1 MILLGLFSKSLGLQ
15 RRVLKKHAT
24 FARSDEGQRIVQL
37 HLAGIPFAKSQ
48 EDMTPAQVEFFIE
61 AINYMHLT
69 QEQASPSLPTSAQA
83 VRGGGEG
90 ESNILRKMVEAR
102 RRG

>member
-1 MILLGLFSKSLGLQ
+1 M
-15 RRVLKKHAT
+15 KKHAT
-24 FARSDEGQRIVQL
+24 FARSDDGQRIIQL

-48 EDMTPAQVEFFIE
+48 VDMTPAQVEFFIE

-69 QEQASPSLPTSAQA
+69 QEQASPSLPTSAQT
-83 VRGGGEG
+83 VRGRREG
-90 ESNILRKMVEAR
+90 ESNVLRKMVEAR

>member
-1 MILLGLFSKSLGLQ
+1 M
-15 RRVLKKHAT
+15 LKKHVT

-48 EDMTPAQVEFFIE
+48 VDMTPAQVEFFIE
-61 AINYMHLT
+61 AVNYMHLT

-83 VRGGGEG
+83 VREGGGG

>member
-1 MILLGLFSKSLGLQ
+1 M
-15 RRVLKKHAT
+15 LKKHAT
-24 FARSDEGQRIVQL
+24 FARSDEGQRIIQM

-48 EDMTPAQVEFFIE
+48 VDMTPAQVEFFIE

-69 QEQASPSLPTSAQA
+69 QEKASPSLPTSAQV

-90 ESNILRKMVEAR
+90 ESNILRKMVETR

>member
-1 MILLGLFSKSLGLQ
+1 MILLSLFSKSLGLQ
-15 RRVLKKHAT
+15 RRVLKKYAI

-37 HLAGIPFAKSQ
+37 HLAGIPFVESQ
-48 EDMTPAQVEFFIE
+48 ADMTPAQVEFFIE

-69 QEQASPSLPTSAQA
+69 QEQASPSLPTSTRT
-83 VRGGGEG
+83 VRREREG

-102 RRG
+102 RKG

>member
-1 MILLGLFSKSLGLQ
+1 M
-15 RRVLKKHAT
+15 KKHVT
-24 FARSDEGQRIVQL
+24 FARSDEGQRIAQL

-48 EDMTPAQVEFFIE
+48 VDMTPAQVEFFIE

-69 QEQASPSLPTSAQA
+69 QEQASPSLPTSTQA
-83 VRGGGEG
+83 VRGGREG

>member
-1 MILLGLFSKSLGLQ
+1 MLTKY
-15 RRVLKKHAT
+15 AT
-24 FARSDEGQRIVQL
+24 FARSEEGQRIVQL

-48 EDMTPAQVEFFIE
+48 ADMTPAQVEFFIE

-69 QEQASPSLPTSAQA
+69 QEQASPSLPTSTQV
-83 VRGGGEG
+83 VRGEGKGE
-90 ESNILRKMVEAR
+90 NNVLRQMVEAR

>member
-1 MILLGLFSKSLGLQ
+1 M
-15 RRVLKKHAT
+15 LKKHVT
-24 FARSDEGQRIVQL
+24 FARSDDGQRIIQL

-48 EDMTPAQVEFFIE
+48 VDMTPAQVEFFIE

-69 QEQASPSLPTSAQA
+69 QEKASPSLPTSTQA

-90 ESNILRKMVEAR
+90 ESNILRKMVETR

>member
-1 MILLGLFSKSLGLQ
+1 M
-15 RRVLKKHAT
+15 KKHAI

-37 HLAGIPFAKSQ
+37 HLAGIPFVKSQ
-48 EDMTPAQVEFFIE
+48 ADMTPAQVEFFIE

-69 QEQASPSLPTSAQA
+69 QEQASPSLSTSAQA
-83 VRGGGEG
+83 ARRGGEG

>member
-1 MILLGLFSKSLGLQ
+1 M
-15 RRVLKKHAT
+15 
-24 FARSDEGQRIVQL
+24 VQL

-48 EDMTPAQVEFFIE
+48 VDMTPAQVEFFIE
-61 AINYMHLT
+61 AINYVHLM
-69 QEQASPSLPTSAQA
+69 QEQASPSLPTSTQA

>member
-1 MILLGLFSKSLGLQ
+1 M
-15 RRVLKKHAT
+15 KKHAI
-24 FARSDEGQRIVQL
+24 FARSEEGQRIVQL
-37 HLAGIPFAKSQ
+37 HLAGIPFVKSQ
-48 EDMTPAQVEFFIE
+48 ADMTPAQVEFFIE

-83 VRGGGEG
+83 ARRGGEG
-90 ESNILRKMVEAR
+90 ESNILKKMVAAR

>member
-1 MILLGLFSKSLGLQ
+1 M
-15 RRVLKKHAT
+15 KKYAI

-37 HLAGIPFAKSQ
+37 HLAGIPFVESQ
-48 EDMTPAQVEFFIE
+48 ADMTPAQVEFFIE

-69 QEQASPSLPTSAQA
+69 QEQASPSLPTSTRT
-83 VRGGGEG
+83 VRREREG

-102 RRG
+102 RKG

>member
-1 MILLGLFSKSLGLQ
+1 M
-15 RRVLKKHAT
+15 KKHAT
-24 FARSDEGQRIVQL
+24 FARSDEGQRIIQL

-48 EDMTPAQVEFFIE
+48 VDMTPAQVEFFIE
-61 AINYMHLT
+61 AINHMHLT

-90 ESNILRKMVEAR
+90 ESNVLRKMVEAR

>member
-1 MILLGLFSKSLGLQ
+1 M
-15 RRVLKKHAT
+15 KKYAT

-37 HLAGIPFAKSQ
+37 HLAGIPFVKSQ
-48 EDMTPAQVEFFIE
+48 ADMTPAQVEFFIE

-69 QEQASPSLPTSAQA
+69 QEQASPSLPTSTH
-83 VRGGGEG
+83 VRRGGEG

>member
-1 MILLGLFSKSLGLQ
+1 M
-15 RRVLKKHAT
+15 KKHVT
-24 FARSDEGQRIVQL
+24 FARSDEGQRIAQL

-48 EDMTPAQVEFFIE
+48 VEMTPAQVEFFIE
-61 AINYMHLT
+61 AINYMHLM

-90 ESNILRKMVEAR
+90 KSNILRKMVEVR

>member
-1 MILLGLFSKSLGLQ
+1 M
-15 RRVLKKHAT
+15 KKHAT
-24 FARSDEGQRIVQL
+24 FARSNEGQRIAQL

-48 EDMTPAQVEFFIE
+48 VDMTPAQVEFFIE
-61 AINYMHLT
+61 AINYMHLM

-90 ESNILRKMVEAR
+90 ESNVLRKMVEAR